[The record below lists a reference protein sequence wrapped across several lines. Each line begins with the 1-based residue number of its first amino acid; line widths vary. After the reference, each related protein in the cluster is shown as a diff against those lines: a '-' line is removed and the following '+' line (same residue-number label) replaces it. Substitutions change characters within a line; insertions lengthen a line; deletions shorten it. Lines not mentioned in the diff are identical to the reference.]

1 MESTKRVS
9 LDEADVL
16 TSAGATIAC
25 TGSIKQ
31 ASTKNNIHSN
41 ARFIIFA
48 VLVLFSFI

>member
-41 ARFIIFA
+41 ARFIIFV